1 MELENYKL
9 EQIIEE
15 VERLS
20 TKYNWSKDK
29 IIKVYLLK
37 ELKELNAGLYEYLIY
52 KDSY

>member
-9 EQIIEE
+9 EQIVEE

-20 TKYNWSKDK
+20 IKYNLSKDK
-29 IIKVYLLK
+29 IIKIYLLK

>member
-9 EQIIEE
+9 EQIVEE

-20 TKYNWSKDK
+20 IKYNLSKDK
-29 IIKVYLLK
+29 IIKIYLLK
-37 ELKELNAGLYEYLIY
+37 ELKELNDGLYEYLIY